1 MSTLARDVVT
11 QLKHSG
17 IKDLGIVEAYVL
29 PPTKIQ
35 DKLNAILVTEVTTV
49 PTTYGSNSF
58 TENTETIELNIYY
71 GTSKTAPI
79 DTFERSIVSFFMQRN
94 WTLLPYGGH
103 YHDPET
109 QQLCI
114 DFQFRRRKAWNY
126 KV

>member
-17 IKDLGIVEAYVL
+17 IKDLGIVGAYAL
-29 PPTKIQ
+29 PPAKIQ
-35 DKLNAILVTEVTTV
+35 DTLNAILVTEVTTV

>member
-1 MSTLARDVVT
+1 MSTLARDVAT

-17 IKDLGIVEAYVL
+17 IKDLGIAL
-29 PPTKIQ
+29 PPAKIQ
-35 DKLNAILVTEVTTV
+35 DTLNAILVTEVTTV